1 MGKRVASLPI
11 SEWALDDKPREKLMQ
26 KGSALLSNAE
36 LLAILIGS
44 GSRKQ
49 SALALA
55 KIILDSTGQRFTTL
69 GKSGLEQLL
78 QFEGIGRAK
87 AVTIMAAM
95 EIARRC
101 KGEDLQAQTKIKDSE
116 TAYRVLAPKLSD
128 LPHEEFWILY
138 LNNANG
144 VIQISQL
151 SKGGLTGTLVDIRL
165 VLRKALELG
174 AVALILGHNHPS
186 GNLQPSNADKELTRK
201 LQEAVKVF
209 DIRILDHLII
219 TQNHYFSFADQNV
232 LL

>member
-55 KIILDSTGQRFTTL
+55 KIILDSTGQRFTIL

-87 AVTIMAAM
+87 AATIMAAM

>member
-87 AVTIMAAM
+87 AVTIMAAL

>member
-55 KIILDSTGQRFTTL
+55 KIILDSTGQRFTIL

-87 AVTIMAAM
+87 AVTIMAAL